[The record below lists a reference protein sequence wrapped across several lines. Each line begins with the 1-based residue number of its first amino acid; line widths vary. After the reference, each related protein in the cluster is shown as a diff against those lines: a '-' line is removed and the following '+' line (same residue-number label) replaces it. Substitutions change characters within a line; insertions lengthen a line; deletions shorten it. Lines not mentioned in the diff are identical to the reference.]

1 MIKTN
6 DTTYNIAKSVK
17 CLVIKSHLSFFFKED
32 KVAFSEKKKKNQ
44 MDTLKYLSII
54 IKICFI
60 YLKKTIS
67 IITFKEMISHLE
79 KCDTLITLFGWQR
92 CNFNTQRSGTN

>member
-17 CLVIKSHLSFFFKED
+17 CLVMKSHLSFFLKEE
-32 KVAFSEKKKKNQ
+32 KVAFNEKKQ

-60 YLKKTIS
+60 YLKKKNKHHYI
-67 IITFKEMISHLE
+67 
-79 KCDTLITLFGWQR
+79 
-92 CNFNTQRSGTN
+92 

>member
-17 CLVIKSHLSFFFKED
+17 CIVIKSHLSFFFFLKED
-32 KVAFSEKKKKNQ
+32 KVAFNEKKQ

-60 YLKKTIS
+60 YLKKKKHKHQHI
-67 IITFKEMISHLE
+67 
-79 KCDTLITLFGWQR
+79 
-92 CNFNTQRSGTN
+92 